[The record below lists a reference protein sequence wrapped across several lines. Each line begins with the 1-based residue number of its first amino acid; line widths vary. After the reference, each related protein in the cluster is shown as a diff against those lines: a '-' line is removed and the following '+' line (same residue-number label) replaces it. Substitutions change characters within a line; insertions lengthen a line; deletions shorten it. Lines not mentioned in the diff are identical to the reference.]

1 LEERSFPGLSG
12 AFVHPVSDES
22 VICGNAGV
30 GLEILEDL
38 PEPAAVLVPY
48 GGGGLASGIA
58 AALVAAGS
66 KAPVFACEVETAA
79 PLAAA
84 LGPGAAVSASG
95 TALALPAGPIVCVI
109 SGGNLDLVKL
119 AEILAGRLPD

>member
-1 LEERSFPGLSG
+1 NMAQGVAWVARAHGAPCTVVAPDSAPAAKLEAIERLGASVVQVPFARWWQVLEERSFPGLSG

-58 AALVAAGS
+58 AALVAA
-66 KAPVFACEVETAA
+66 
-79 PLAAA
+79 
-84 LGPGAAVSASG
+84 
-95 TALALPAGPIVCVI
+95 
-109 SGGNLDLVKL
+109 
-119 AEILAGRLPD
+119 